1 MKGVWQGRPMSD
13 EPPVSPDKDLAAKVA
28 GWLRTTGMPL
38 EMSVARTFRRSGLDV
53 VQSDFF
59 LDPEEAVS
67 REIDVIAG
75 QHRTLGEHKTVG
87 ASLVIE
93 CKVAQKPWVMFVD
106 GGKYAES
113 APSFERIT
121 THIGTHW
128 LSNIQFDDVVRALP
142 LLQLQPRPGYGLAT
156 AHIGPKPS
164 EKAKDIAY
172 AAVLGATKAAR
183 VLASSRSDSC
193 EILLP
198 TVVLR
203 GRLFKAWLD
212 HDNELAVEEV
222 KMGQLLWRNP
232 SSGTELVIV
241 DVVTEAALDEFAV
254 DAKASIETLVTA
266 TTEKVHKAYLDVL
279 GVY

>member
-1 MKGVWQGRPMSD
+1 MSD
-13 EPPVSPDKDLAAKVA
+13 EPPVPPDKDLAAKVA

-266 TTEKVHKAYLDVL
+266 TTEKVHKAYLNVL

>member
-1 MKGVWQGRPMSD
+1 MSD

-28 GWLRTTGMPL
+28 GWLRTTGLPL
-38 EMSVARTFRRSGLDV
+38 EMSVARTLRRSGLDV
-53 VQSDFF
+53 VQSDYF
-59 LDPEEAVS
+59 LDPEESVS

-106 GGKYAES
+106 GSKYGES

-128 LSNIQFDDVVRALP
+128 LGNIQFDDVVRGLP

-172 AAVLGATKAAR
+172 AAVLAATKAAR
-183 VLASSRSDSC
+183 VFASSRSDSC

-198 TVVLR
+198 MVVLR

-241 DVVTEAALDEFAV
+241 DVVTEGALDEFAV

-266 TTEKVHKAYLDVL
+266 TTENVHMAYLDVL